1 MDKRKGQNSIL
12 FVATL
17 GVYLGLM
24 LAGATPQVLA
34 NAATTRTFDI
44 KDEIE
49 FQDKLD
55 RDPDPLAA
63 GLVSDSVDSVKRDKF
78 VPLAR
83 LLKQFRPF
91 LHVGVFHSAAYSQ
104 NSNSAEIASTFSDYC
119 DLNARLAIP
128 KFSGLQVNHLARS
141 SIDSHLINDAK

>member
-1 MDKRKGQNSIL
+1 MEKRKSQNSIL

-55 RDPDPLAA
+55 KDPDPLAVKLA
-63 GLVSDSVDSVKRDKF
+63 AESADNFKRDKF

-83 LLKQFRPF
+83 LLKQLRPF
-91 LHVGVFHSAAYSQ
+91 LPVSVFHSPCHSQ
-104 NSNSAEIASTFSDYC
+104 HAISAEISGTFLDYN
-119 DLNARLAIP
+119 DLNARLAAP

-141 SIDSHLINDAK
+141 SIIQQLANDAK

>member
-1 MDKRKGQNSIL
+1 MEKRKGQNSIL

-34 NAATTRTFDI
+34 NAATTRSFDI

-55 RDPDPLAA
+55 KDPDPLAA
-63 GLVSDSVDSVKRDKF
+63 KLASDSVDDLKRDKF

-91 LHVGVFHSAAYSQ
+91 LPVSVFHSTAYST
-104 NSNSAEIASTFSDYC
+104 SANSAEIASTFSNYN
-119 DLNARLAIP
+119 DLNARLAVP

-141 SIDSHLINDAK
+141 SIDQQLANDAK

>member
-1 MDKRKGQNSIL
+1 MEKRRGQNSIL

-55 RDPDPLAA
+55 KDPDPLADRLSA
-63 GLVSDSVDSVKRDKF
+63 DTVDNFKRDKF

-83 LLKQFRPF
+83 LLKQLRPF
-91 LHVGVFHSAAYSQ
+91 LPVSIFHSTAHSQRANAVAIADTFLAY
-104 NSNSAEIASTFSDYC
+104 D
-119 DLNARLAIP
+119 DLNARIADP
-128 KFSGLQVNHLARS
+128 RFGGLSVNHLARS
-141 SIDSHLINDAK
+141 SIKHQLLNDAK

>member
-1 MDKRKGQNSIL
+1 MEKRKGQNSIL

-34 NAATTRTFDI
+34 NAATTRSFDI

-55 RDPDPLAA
+55 KDPDPLADK
-63 GLVSDSVDSVKRDKF
+63 LSTDSVDNLKRDKF

-83 LLKQFRPF
+83 LLKQLRPF
-91 LHVGVFHSAAYSQ
+91 LTVSVFHSTAYSQ
-104 NSNSAEIASTFSDYC
+104 HANSAEIVGTFLEYN
-119 DLNARLAIP
+119 DLNARIAVP
-128 KFSGLQVNHLARS
+128 KFGGLQVNHLARS
-141 SIDSHLINDAK
+141 SINDQLTYDAK

>member
-1 MDKRKGQNSIL
+1 MEKRKSQNSIL

-55 RDPDPLAA
+55 RDPDPLADK
-63 GLVSDSVDSVKRDKF
+63 LSTDSIDKLKQDKF

-83 LLKQFRPF
+83 LLKQFRTF
-91 LHVGVFHSAAYSQ
+91 LPVSVFHLTAYSQ
-104 NSNSAEIASTFSDYC
+104 RSSSAQIATTFSDYN
-119 DLNARLAIP
+119 DLNARI
-128 KFSGLQVNHLARS
+128 
-141 SIDSHLINDAK
+141 